1 MVLDLSEIILRIN
14 KLSNKEKHHI
24 LKVLKSDHVDFT
36 KNANGYFF
44 DLGQLDSTYI
54 SNVKRCLESIEQNRD
69 QLEKMNK
76 RREALLVY
84 YKKIINEK
92 IEQKNLKKS
101 QMFMDRITIQALS
114 SNITVK
120 INKVR
125 RFDKDHRDPDELIKE
140 YTKDLNKAPK
150 GSIFYKI
157 EARMRAQRQKRNLDN
172 PRGQRNQ
179 QDECEPET
187 DIHTFDS
194 GPNALEHDGDY
205 TEGFVDPDDDPA
217 IEDADDTND
226 MDGDT
231 EGEGRNI
238 DDIDPDVD
246 HDVDIDIDIDPDI
259 DPDIEPEMDH
269 DIVDMEDAVDDE
281 YYSDGDTLQ
290 EKEDT
295 QTQLEMEYYKKIL
308 NKQGFFFDDNKHCL
322 LVYQEYIK

>member
-1 MVLDLSEIILRIN
+1 MAFDLSEIILRIN
-14 KLSNKEKHHI
+14 KLSNKEKNHI
-24 LKVLKSDHVDFT
+24 LKVLKSDNVDFT

-54 SNVKRCLESIEQNRD
+54 SNVKRCLDSIEQNRD
-69 QLEKMNK
+69 QLDKMNK

-92 IEQKNLKKS
+92 IEQKNLKKY
-101 QMFMDRITIQALS
+101 QLFMDKITVQALS
-114 SNITVK
+114 SNITAQ

-125 RFDKDHRDPDELIKE
+125 RFDKDRRDPDELIKE

-172 PRGQRNQ
+172 PRGHRNQ
-179 QDECEPET
+179 QDDCEPET
-187 DIHTFDS
+187 DFHTFDS
-194 GPNALEHDGDY
+194 VPNALEHDGDY
-205 TEGFVDPDDDPA
+205 TEGFGDLDEDPA
-217 IEDADDTND
+217 IGDADDIND

-231 EGEGRNI
+231 EG
-238 DDIDPDVD
+238 DDIDQDVD
-246 HDVDIDIDIDPDI
+246 QDIDIDPDI
-259 DPDIEPEMDH
+259 DH
-269 DIVDMEDAVDDE
+269 DIVEMDDVVDDE
-281 YYSDGDTLQ
+281 YYSDSDTIQ
-290 EKEDT
+290 DTQDT

-322 LVYQEYIK
+322 LVYQDYIK